1 MTTKVDGSNG
11 VLQNYAVNTPTTGF
25 SYTFAAGTQTLL
37 LTPAGTL
44 ATGTVTMPPSPVDGM
59 VITIQSTQQVTAL
72 TVSGNTG
79 QTVVG
84 PVTTLLANSP
94 ASYVYNLSSTTWY
107 PFAGAS
113 GRASALSLATAV
125 TLSAQTTVTFTGIP
139 AWARRVKM
147 YLNGAADRKSTRLN
161 SSH

>member
-59 VITIQSTQQVTAL
+59 VRSEEHTSELQS
-72 TVSGNTG
+72 
-79 QTVVG
+79 
-84 PVTTLLANSP
+84 
-94 ASYVYNLSSTTWY
+94 
-107 PFAGAS
+107 
-113 GRASALSLATAV
+113 
-125 TLSAQTTVTFTGIP
+125 
-139 AWARRVKM
+139 
-147 YLNGAADRKSTRLN
+147 
-161 SSH
+161 H